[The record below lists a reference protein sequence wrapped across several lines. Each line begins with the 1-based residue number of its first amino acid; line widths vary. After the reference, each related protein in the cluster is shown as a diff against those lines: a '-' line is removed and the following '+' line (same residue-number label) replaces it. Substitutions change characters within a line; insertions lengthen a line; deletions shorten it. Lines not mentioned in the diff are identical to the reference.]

1 MCQIPSVILASALL
15 LGLVIGSFLNV
26 CIVRIPHG
34 ESIVH
39 PASHCTGCGRAIRPY
54 DNIPLISWLVLRGR
68 CRTCKK
74 PISWMY
80 PAVELATGLLF
91 LACAV
96 AFGPTLEGAKWAL
109 LSALIVVLVATDIRE
124 RILPDKVNFTGLVLA
139 VIISGFLRPVDGVAA
154 WLSSKMFEFPP
165 PMPVLSVTDSLLGAI
180 AGGGL
185 LWLVAEGYFRLR
197 GREGMGLGDVKMM
210 AMVGAF
216 EGLEGALLA
225 ILIGSLLGSVI
236 GIAFIAIFRK
246 DSDYELPFGAFLGAG
261 SLIVVFFGTRML
273 EWYQTV
279 SGVR

>member
-1 MCQIPSVILASALL
+1 VWQIPSVILASALL

-34 ESIVH
+34 ESIVR

-91 LACAV
+91 LACA
-96 AFGPTLEGAKWAL
+96 AMFGPTLEGVKWAV

-124 RILPDKVNFTGLVLA
+124 RILPDKVNFTGLIFGVL
-139 VIISGFLRPVDGVAA
+139 ISGFLRPADGVAA

-165 PMPVLSVTDSLLGAI
+165 PTPVLSVADSLLGAL

-185 LWLVAEGYFRLR
+185 LWIVAEGYFRLR

-225 ILIGSLLGSVI
+225 ILIGSLLGSVL
-236 GIAFIAIFRK
+236 GLAFIAIFRK

-279 SGVR
+279 AGVR

>member
-1 MCQIPSVILASALL
+1 VILASALL

>member
-1 MCQIPSVILASALL
+1 VILASALL

-34 ESIVH
+34 ESIVR

-74 PISWMY
+74 AISWMY
-80 PAVELATGLLF
+80 PAVELATALLF
-91 LACAV
+91 FACAAV
-96 AFGPTLEGAKWAL
+96 FGPTLEGVKWAL

-124 RILPDKVNFTGLVLA
+124 RILPDKVNFTGLIFGVL
-139 VIISGFLRPVDGVAA
+139 ISGFLRPADGVAA
-154 WLSSKMFEFPP
+154 WLSSKMFDFPP
-165 PMPVLSVTDSLLGAI
+165 PTPVLSVADSLLGALV
-180 AGGGL
+180 GGGL
-185 LWLVAEGYFRLR
+185 LWIVAEGYFRLR

-225 ILIGSLLGSVI
+225 ILIGSLLGSVL
-236 GIAFIAIFRK
+236 GLAFIAIFRK

-279 SGVR
+279 AGVR

>member
-1 MCQIPSVILASALL
+1 VILASALL

-34 ESIVH
+34 ESIVR
-39 PASHCTGCGRAIRPY
+39 PASHCVGCGRAIRPY
-54 DNIPLISWLVLRGR
+54 DNIPLVSWLVLRGR
-68 CRTCKK
+68 CRSCKT

-80 PAVELATGLLF
+80 PVVELATGLLF

-96 AFGPTLEGAKWAL
+96 MFGPTLEGAKWAL

-124 RILPDKVNFTGLVLA
+124 RILPDKVNFTGLVLGVA
-139 VIISGFLRPVDGVAA
+139 ISGFLRPADGVAA
-154 WLSSKMFEFPP
+154 WLSSKMFDFPP
-165 PMPVLSVTDSLLGAI
+165 PVPVLSVADSLLGAL

-185 LWLVAEGYFRLR
+185 LWIVAEGYFRLR
-197 GREGMGLGDVKMM
+197 VREGMGLGDVKMM

-225 ILIGSLLGSVI
+225 ILIGSLLGSVL
-236 GIAFIAIFRK
+236 GLAFIAIFRK

-279 SGVR
+279 AGVR

>member
-1 MCQIPSVILASALL
+1 MWQIPSVILASALL

-34 ESIVH
+34 ESIVR

-74 PISWMY
+74 AISWMY

-91 LACAV
+91 LACAAV
-96 AFGPTLEGAKWAL
+96 FGPTLEGVKWAL

-124 RILPDKVNFTGLVLA
+124 RILPDKVNFTGLIFGVL
-139 VIISGFLRPVDGVAA
+139 ISGFLRPADGVAA
-154 WLSSKMFEFPP
+154 WLSSKMFDFPP
-165 PMPVLSVTDSLLGAI
+165 PTPVLSVADSLLGALV
-180 AGGGL
+180 GGGL
-185 LWLVAEGYFRLR
+185 LWIVAEGYFRLR

-225 ILIGSLLGSVI
+225 ILIGSLLGSVL
-236 GIAFIAIFRK
+236 GVAFIAIFRK

-279 SGVR
+279 AGVR

>member
-1 MCQIPSVILASALL
+1 MILASALL

>member
-1 MCQIPSVILASALL
+1 MILASALL

-165 PMPVLSVTDSLLGAI
+165 PTPVLSVTDSLLGAL

>member
-1 MCQIPSVILASALL
+1 MWQIPSVILASALL

-34 ESIVH
+34 ESIVR

-54 DNIPLISWLVLRGR
+54 DNIPLVSWLVLRGR
-68 CRTCKK
+68 CRVCKK

-80 PAVELATGLLF
+80 PAVELATALLF
-91 LACAV
+91 FACAAV
-96 AFGPTLEGAKWAL
+96 FGPTLEGVKWAL

-124 RILPDKVNFTGLVLA
+124 RILPDKVNFTGLIFGVL
-139 VIISGFLRPVDGVAA
+139 ISGFLRPADGVAA
-154 WLSSKMFEFPP
+154 WLSSKMFDFPP
-165 PMPVLSVTDSLLGAI
+165 PTPVLSVADSLLGALV
-180 AGGGL
+180 GGGL
-185 LWLVAEGYFRLR
+185 LWIVAEGYFRLR

-225 ILIGSLLGSVI
+225 ILIGSLLGSVL
-236 GIAFIAIFRK
+236 GLAFIAIFRK

-279 SGVR
+279 AGVR

>member
-1 MCQIPSVILASALL
+1 MILASALL

-80 PAVELATGLLF
+80 PAVELATSLLF

-109 LSALIVVLVATDIRE
+109 LSALLVVLVATDIRE

-165 PMPVLSVTDSLLGAI
+165 PMPVLSVTDSLLGAL

-279 SGVR
+279 AGVR

>member
-1 MCQIPSVILASALL
+1 VCQIPSVILASALL

>member
-1 MCQIPSVILASALL
+1 VILASALL

-165 PMPVLSVTDSLLGAI
+165 PTPVLSVTDSLLGAL

>member
-1 MCQIPSVILASALL
+1 VILASALL
-15 LGLVIGSFLNV
+15 VGLVIGSFLNV

>member
-1 MCQIPSVILASALL
+1 L
-15 LGLVIGSFLNV
+15 
-26 CIVRIPHG
+26 H
-34 ESIVH
+34 
-39 PASHCTGCGRAIRPY
+39 GCGRAIRPY

-91 LACAV
+91 LACAAV
-96 AFGPTLEGAKWAL
+96 FGPTLEGVKWAL

-124 RILPDKVNFTGLVLA
+124 RILPDKVNFTGLIFGVL
-139 VIISGFLRPVDGVAA
+139 ISGFLRPADGVAA
-154 WLSSKMFEFPP
+154 WLSSKMFDFPP
-165 PMPVLSVTDSLLGAI
+165 PTPVLSVADSLLGALV
-180 AGGGL
+180 GGGL
-185 LWLVAEGYFRLR
+185 LWIVAEGYFRLR

-225 ILIGSLLGSVI
+225 ILIGSLLGSVL
-236 GIAFIAIFRK
+236 GLAFIAIFRK

-279 SGVR
+279 AGVR

>member
-1 MCQIPSVILASALL
+1 VWQIPSVILASALL

-26 CIVRIPHG
+26 CIVRIPRR
-34 ESIVH
+34 ESIVR
-39 PASHCTGCGRAIRPY
+39 PASHCVGCGRAIRPY
-54 DNIPLISWLVLRGR
+54 DNIPVVSWLVLRGR
-68 CRTCKK
+68 CRACKT

-91 LACAV
+91 AACV
-96 AFGPTLEGAKWAL
+96 LAFGPTLECAKWAL

-124 RILPDKVNFTGLVLA
+124 RILPDKVNFTGFVLG
-139 VIISGFLRPVDGVAA
+139 VVLSGFLRPADGVAA
-154 WLSSKMFEFPP
+154 WLSNKMFDFPP
-165 PMPVLSVTDSLLGAI
+165 PMPVLSVADSLLGAL

-185 LWLVAEGYFRLR
+185 LWVVAEGYFRLR

-236 GIAFIAIFRK
+236 GLAVIGIFRK

-261 SLIVVFFGTRML
+261 ALIVVFFGTRML

-279 SGVR
+279 AGVR

>member
-1 MCQIPSVILASALL
+1 MWQIPSVILASALL

-34 ESIVH
+34 ESIVR

-54 DNIPLISWLVLRGR
+54 DNVPLISWLVLRGR
-68 CRTCKK
+68 CRVCKK

-80 PAVELATGLLF
+80 PAVELATALLF
-91 LACAV
+91 FACAAV
-96 AFGPTLEGAKWAL
+96 FGPTLEGVKWAL

-124 RILPDKVNFTGLVLA
+124 RILPDKVNFTGLIFGVL
-139 VIISGFLRPVDGVAA
+139 ISGFLRPADGVAA
-154 WLSSKMFEFPP
+154 WLSSKMFDFPP
-165 PMPVLSVTDSLLGAI
+165 PTPVLSVADSLLGALV
-180 AGGGL
+180 GGGL
-185 LWLVAEGYFRLR
+185 LWIVAEGYFRLR

-225 ILIGSLLGSVI
+225 ILIGSLLGSVL
-236 GIAFIAIFRK
+236 GLAFIAIFRK

-279 SGVR
+279 AGVR

>member
-1 MCQIPSVILASALL
+1 VILASALL

-26 CIVRIPHG
+26 CIVRIPRG
-34 ESIVH
+34 ESIVR
-39 PASHCTGCGRAIRPY
+39 PASHCVGCGREVRPY
-54 DNIPLISWLVLRGR
+54 DNIPVLSWLVLRGR
-68 CRTCKK
+68 CRACKT

-96 AFGPTLEGAKWAL
+96 AFGPTLEGVKWAL

-124 RILPDKVNFTGLVLA
+124 RILPDKVNFTGLILGVA
-139 VIISGFLRPVDGVAA
+139 ISGFLRPVDGVAA
-154 WLSSKMFEFPP
+154 WLSGKMFDFPP
-165 PMPVLSVTDSLLGAI
+165 PAPVLSVADSLMGALV
-180 AGGGL
+180 GGGL
-185 LWLVAEGYFRLR
+185 LWIVAEGYFRLR

-216 EGLEGALLA
+216 VGLEGALLA

-236 GIAFIAIFRK
+236 GLAFIAIFRK

-279 SGVR
+279 AGVR